1 MLSPLSFTC
10 ACRPVHYADVMKV
23 NSRNLRTAVRL
34 ATIALAAVLLVMMLA
49 APGLGVGRAIGD
61 ALSVIGRTLSAKAT
75 VARYELP
82 LKDGESSETLEGVA
96 VTSILAER
104 AAGAPILSDLLASPG
119 LCLQVRPSGGTAAQ
133 LLVCAPSVVSTSGV
147 DPSASMPPKEGLTHI
162 ELLRAQQM
170 RLTVDPQVQASW
182 IAEGEELKEH
192 RELLLADGYAV
203 GTTIISAS
211 FDDRTPMGT
220 ILEWSGGAEWIGYL
234 WVGGDTYLTWAW
246 APDRAELDALLNR

>member
-1 MLSPLSFTC
+1 M
-10 ACRPVHYADVMKV
+10 RV
-23 NSRNLRTAVRL
+23 NSRNLRTAISL
-34 ATIALAAVLLVMMLA
+34 ATIALAAVLLVMMLV

-133 LLVCAPSVVSTSGV
+133 LLVCAPSVVGASGV
-147 DPSASMPPKEGLTHI
+147 DPSASMPPEAGIPYI
-162 ELLRAQQM
+162 EMIRAQQQ
-170 RLTVDPQVQASW
+170 RL
-182 IAEGEELKEH
+182 
-192 RELLLADGYAV
+192 
-203 GTTIISAS
+203 
-211 FDDRTPMGT
+211 
-220 ILEWSGGAEWIGYL
+220 
-234 WVGGDTYLTWAW
+234 
-246 APDRAELDALLNR
+246 RANLQCVS